1 MAKHFA
7 DLLNTDPEDGTKPFL
22 TSGFTIRT
30 LFKGSITGETTD
42 KKTLETKEINY
53 TQYVASYADVTGVE
67 HVSDVLDTDKIS
79 LVGSSA
85 TAYLRQVITKDDGY
99 YRINMIPPKLSGDLE
114 IFAKAEGYKFDSNS
128 DIKLVNDLEA
138 GKVSE
143 YNLYLEPVENN
154 VSKVKPVNSFAD
166 WNFTNNCVNDVKWQ
180 VVTNPTDIF
189 VSNKDWANEVWDE
202 ENVSLLPDINTSTN
216 GYVWFGD
223 KETGL
228 FSDNNGTNPNTS
240 SAPVCGNAITPTV
253 DLTNYSFPVLTFDS
267 WFEVESV
274 DVAKGQFDQME
285 VGFIIPSSE
294 NNGAKEVT
302 IYNAEGDAITVK
314 TDTYYPLDKLNPDY
328 EPVVQESDVPY
339 SSAGVGVLPVWKKYT
354 VPVDGLAGYKVKF
367 VFDFNSEDSLFNG
380 FRGWGID
387 NVKVKN
393 SMDDVLSLPPMVPE
407 FNTDLPAFYKKV
419 R

>member
-1 MAKHFA
+1 M
-7 DLLNTDPEDGTKPFL
+7 
-22 TSGFTIRT
+22 
-30 LFKGSITGETTD
+30 
-42 KKTLETKEINY
+42 
-53 TQYVASYADVTGVE
+53 
-67 HVSDVLDTDKIS
+67 
-79 LVGSSA
+79 
-85 TAYLRQVITKDDGY
+85 RQVITKNDGY

-138 GKVSE
+138 GKVSK
-143 YNLYLEPVENN
+143 YDLYLEPVENN

-223 KETGL
+223 IKTGTY
-228 FSDNNGTNPNTS
+228 SDTAQNTS
-240 SAPVCGNAITPTV
+240 SAPLCGKAITPTV

-274 DVAKGQFDQME
+274 DIAKYQYDQLD

-302 IYNAEGDAITVK
+302 IYNAEGDAITVN

-328 EPVVQESDVPY
+328 EPTIQDPKVPY

-354 VPVDGLAGYKVKF
+354 IPVDGLAGHKVKF
-367 VFDFNSEDSLFNG
+367 VFNFHSNDSLFNG

-387 NVKVKN
+387 NVVVKN
-393 SMDDVLSLPPMVPE
+393 SMKDILSLPPMVPQI
-407 FNTDLPAFYKKV
+407 NTELPALYKKV